1 MAAPL
6 LGEAARWADGADH
19 AGHQADEISFLIETQ
34 WFDERDA
41 CDRRAIGCAMARG
54 LLEINP
60 EIENQTTVLA
70 T

>member
-1 MAAPL
+1 MVPTI
-6 LGEAARWADGADH
+6 
-19 AGHQADEISFLIETQ
+19 AGHPADEISFLIETQ

-41 CDRRAIGCAMARG
+41 CDRRASDAPWRVR

-60 EIENQTTVLA
+60 ETENQTTVLA

>member
-1 MAAPL
+1 MVPTMP
-6 LGEAARWADGADH
+6 GTG
-19 AGHQADEISFLIETQ
+19 ADEISFLIETQ

-41 CDRRAIGCAMARG
+41 CDRRAIGWRVR